1 MILSDK
7 EITELADNQHMVFPF
22 TPCQVR
28 KVDGEKVVSYGVSSY
43 GYDIRCGRTFDV
55 FQRVERVTVWGK
67 IKAFFK
73 RLFGISSEEYVID
86 PLNFK
91 AEHIRRVVGDFVDIP
106 ANGFVLTSSYEYIN
120 MPEDVTGLVLGK
132 STYAR
137 CGIDNLAT
145 PLEAGWCGNITLEFS
160 NNTKCPV
167 RMYAMQG
174 VAQVLFFRGN
184 PCLVSYANR
193 GGKYQGQTGI
203 TYPKG

>member
-55 FQRVERVTVWGK
+55 FLRKEKTLWEK
-67 IKAFFK
+67 IKSFF
-73 RLFGISSEEYVID
+73 GASDDEYVID
-86 PLNFK
+86 PLHFK
-91 AEHIRRVVGDFVDIP
+91 ADHIKRVVGDWVDIP
-106 ANGFVLTSSYEYIN
+106 PNGFVLTSSKEYIR
-120 MPEDVTGLVLGK
+120 MPRNVTGLVLGK

-184 PCLVSYANR
+184 PCLVSYADR

-203 TYPKG
+203 TYQKG